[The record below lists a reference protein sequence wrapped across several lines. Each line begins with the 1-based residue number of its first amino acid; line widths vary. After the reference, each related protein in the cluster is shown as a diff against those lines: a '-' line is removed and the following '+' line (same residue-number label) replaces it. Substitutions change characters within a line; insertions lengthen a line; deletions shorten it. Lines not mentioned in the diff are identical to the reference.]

1 MCVVVSLLILCI
13 HAFIHIDISLPSPLS
28 WKTQPHTQQPHEV
41 CRLPLEQRRKLLK
54 AVIKPKQHL
63 LELIQDKVVEAE
75 LEEGRRLE
83 IMAT

>member
-1 MCVVVSLLILCI
+1 M
-13 HAFIHIDISLPSPLS
+13 
-28 WKTQPHTQQPHEV
+28 
-41 CRLPLEQRRKLLK
+41 EQRRKLLK